1 MQVCRTNS
9 DGFTIGCW
17 QNKNGQDKIKRASA
31 GLCTLPTSID
41 GDGCMP
47 VTQLLAYGNANYS
60 TLSADKTFFMM
71 VKSIYDDI
79 NNNQRVTC

>member
-1 MQVCRTNS
+1 M
-9 DGFTIGCW
+9 
-17 QNKNGQDKIKRASA
+17 
-31 GLCTLPTSID
+31 PTSID
-41 GDGCMP
+41 SDGCMT

-60 TLSADKTFFMM
+60 TLSADKTFSMT